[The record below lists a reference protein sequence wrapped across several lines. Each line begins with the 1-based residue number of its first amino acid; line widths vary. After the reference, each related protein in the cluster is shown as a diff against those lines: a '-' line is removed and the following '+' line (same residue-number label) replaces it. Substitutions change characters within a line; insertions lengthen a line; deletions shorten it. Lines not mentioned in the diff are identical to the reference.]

1 VRELKGFFEREVRGF
16 DRTAITLRM
25 SPFRRREATT
35 VVDETPPVVEEEFA
49 PPPEPPPP
57 RPLIWPWLLLLLVLV
72 LGGLAALWFLTRD
85 DNGSGTS
92 TVNVPRVVGM
102 KQRAAVAR
110 VHDRGLIARVVNG
123 ASSLAAAGTVTD
135 QDPHAGA
142 DVTRDSVVTLTVASA
157 ETAAVPDVTGESV
170 AAAIPQ
176 LRASGFDV
184 RTRRV
189 ISRTK
194 PGTVV
199 SQRPAAGTK
208 AAIGSTVT
216 ITIPRGLVRVPDT
229 VGQKRDAAVAAV
241 RGAGFVPRV
250 FRVPSTQ
257 PKDTVLAQ
265 RPRAGARRQAGS
277 IVRMN
282 ISTGA
287 ATGVAPPPPPPPAP
301 PPPPPPAPPAP
312 PANVTVPDVNGQQ
325 QDDAQRV
332 LAAKG
337 LKSGVV
343 YVKSDDQQGTVVS
356 QAPAAGATRARGTR
370 IQLNVALGPHPGTL
384 KGVPDVRNLDP
395 ASARAKLSA
404 AGFNV
409 QTLRQA
415 VSDPSQVGK
424 VVDEQPRGRNAPLHS
439 VVTIYVGRRA

>member
-1 VRELKGFFEREVRGF
+1 
-16 DRTAITLRM
+16 M

-35 VVDETPPVVEEEFA
+35 VVDEAPPVVEEEYA
-49 PPPEPPPP
+49 PPPGPPPPP
-57 RPLIWPWLLLLLVLV
+57 RPLLWPWLLLLLVLV
-72 LGGLAALWFLTRD
+72 LGGLLALWLLTRD
-85 DNGSGTS
+85 NGNKGAS
-92 TVNVPRVVGM
+92 TVNVPRVVGLR
-102 KQRAAVAR
+102 QRAAVAR
-110 VHDRGLIARVVNG
+110 IHDRGLIARIVNG
-123 ASSLAAAGTVTD
+123 ASSLAAAGTVTA
-135 QDPHAGA
+135 QDPRAGA
-142 DVTRDSVVTLTVASA
+142 DVLRRSVVTLTVAA
-157 ETAAVPDVTGESV
+157 AQTAAVPDVTGERV
-170 AAAIPQ
+170 AAAVPE
-176 LRASGFDV
+176 LRARGFDV
-184 RTRRV
+184 VTRHV
-189 ISRTK
+189 ASTKK

-199 SQRPAAGTK
+199 SQRPTGGAK

-216 ITIPRGLVRVPDT
+216 LTIPRGLVRVPDT

-241 RGAGFVPRV
+241 RGADLVPKV

-265 RPRAGARRQAGS
+265 RPRAGARTEASS

-282 ISTGA
+282 ISSGA
-287 ATGVAPPPPPPPAP
+287 AGNVSP
-301 PPPPPPAPPAP
+301 PPPPPPAPPA
-312 PANVTVPDVNGQQ
+312 NVTVPSVEGQQ

-332 LAAKG
+332 LNAKG

-343 YVKSDDQQGTVVS
+343 YVKSDEQQGAVVS

-370 IQLNVALGPHPGTL
+370 IQLDVALGPRPGTL

-395 ASARAKLSA
+395 TSARAKLSA

-409 QTLRQA
+409 QTLRQP
-415 VSDPSQVGK
+415 VSDPAQVGK